1 MDSGV
6 FFMAPRI
13 VKLMGDGDCPC
24 HGSQFAV
31 DGTALNAPAIR
42 ALDEVKTEE

>member
-13 VKLMGDGDCPC
+13 VKLMGDGAIVEF
-24 HGSQFAV
+24 GSLVDAV
-31 DGTALNAPAIR
+31 NCALSVQRSGA
-42 ALDEVKTEE
+42 